1 MFVTESAIE
10 QRISV
15 LTDSY
20 GHCIIIPKLI
30 SDDCSN
36 VIDLYEIIVMLI
48 LVIGIIAITAVLL
61 AYFKKHKSN
70 RIK

>member
-20 GHCIIIPKLI
+20 DHCIIIPKLI
-30 SDDCSN
+30 SDNCSN
-36 VIDLYEIIVMLI
+36 VIDLYEIIVILI
-48 LVIGIIAITAVLL
+48 VIIGITAITGTLL

-70 RIK
+70 RVK